1 MTAAAHSRKSWSPS
15 AWRGHAAAG
24 SAAPPVLREGKR
36 GGTVFHKIG
45 REVME
50 HPAETAALVVMGI
63 ALSRILR
70 RPCTGKRAFAE
81 NPRGRR
87 GVLPLSVMAA
97 LCILGLSA

>member
-1 MTAAAHSRKSWSPS
+1 
-15 AWRGHAAAG
+15 
-24 SAAPPVLREGKR
+24 
-36 GGTVFHKIG
+36 VFHKIG

-50 HPAETAALVVMGI
+50 HPAETAALVAMGV

-70 RPCTGKRAFAE
+70 RPRLGNRAVG
-81 NPRGRR
+81 NRRSR

>member
-1 MTAAAHSRKSWSPS
+1 
-15 AWRGHAAAG
+15 
-24 SAAPPVLREGKR
+24 
-36 GGTVFHKIG
+36 VFHKIG

-50 HPAETAALVVMGI
+50 HPAETAALVAMGV

-70 RPCTGKRAFAE
+70 RPRSGKRAVAE
-81 NPRGRR
+81 NARRSR